1 MHYYVC
7 ILANQ
12 PRGTLYVGVTNHLAR
27 RAWEHREGVAEG
39 FTKRYDVKTLVYI
52 EPHEDIREAI
62 AREKK
67 LKRWRRTWKIELI
80 ERENPDWRDLFDEI
94 AG

>member
-1 MHYYVC
+1 MPYDVY
-7 ILANQ
+7 ILANK

-27 RAWEHREGVAEG
+27 RAWEHRESVAEG

-52 EPHEDIREAI
+52 ESHEDIREAI

-67 LKRWRRTWKIELI
+67 LKRWRRAWKIELI
-80 ERENPDWRDLFDEI
+80 GRDNPSWRDLFDEI
-94 AG
+94 AS